1 MIRSKEPAFINKN
14 IENGNKNKL
23 QDADSPIH
31 SWYQFVLGYP
41 PHLVQY
47 YLSKFDIQPTQIVL
61 DPFCGTGTTPVE
73 CMKSGI
79 PYYGIEANRMAY
91 FASTVKTNLNL
102 ESSSLSNALGYILQS
117 AKLSFEYHHIAEA
130 STHFLEFEYPT
141 CPITVY
147 EIPVLT
153 TEQMKII
160 PAGFISE
167 RPLQKVMI
175 LKAIIEKI
183 EDTKIRD
190 FFTLSLANLIVKK
203 AGNIG
208 FGPEIYRRK
217 PKLDIDA
224 LDYFI
229 SNSNRMIQDVLRF
242 NAGRTIPKRIT
253 IKSCSLSPYL
263 PIVSEDG
270 EDYSYS
276 QKIIHGDSRNVNNC
290 LNSKLLGKIDCIITS
305 PPYPNE
311 KDYTR
316 STRLES
322 VLLGFI
328 HDKKDLRTMKESLLR
343 SNSRNVFVGDT
354 DSDNIKKFDSI
365 EKIANEIEE
374 KRIHM
379 KKDSGFEKLY
389 HKIVR
394 HYFGGMYLHL
404 KTLKPFLSPN
414 AQLAYVVGDQM
425 SFFQTV
431 IPTADLLGEVAESL
445 GYRVREI
452 ELWRTRYATATS
464 RSIDENVL
472 ILENK

>member
-1 MIRSKEPAFINKN
+1 MIRSKEPAFIHKN

-41 PHLVQY
+41 PHLVKY
-47 YLSKFDIQPTQIVL
+47 YLSKFDIQQNQIVL

-91 FASTVKTNLNL
+91 FASKVKTNLAL
-102 ESSSLSNALGYILQS
+102 EHSTLSNTLGFVSQS
-117 AKLSFEYHHIAEA
+117 AKLSFEYHHVGDV
-130 STHFLEFEYPT
+130 STRISEIEYQMS
-141 CPITVY
+141 PITLD

-153 TEQMKII
+153 TEQVKII
-160 PAGFISE
+160 PTGFISE
-167 RPLQKVMI
+167 KPLQKVLI

-183 EDTKIRD
+183 EDDRIRD
-190 FFTLSLANLIVKK
+190 FFTLSLANLIIKR

-208 FGPEIYRRK
+208 FGPEIYRK
-217 PKLDIDA
+217 KAKLDIDA
-224 LDYFI
+224 LDFFI
-229 SNSNRMIQDVLRF
+229 SNSNRMIQDVVRF
-242 NAGRTIPKRIT
+242 KNGRTIPKRIT
-253 IKSCSLSPYL
+253 IKSYSLSSYL
-263 PIVSEDG
+263 PMVG
-270 EDYSYS
+270 EEREVYSYS
-276 QKIIHGDSRNVNNC
+276 PKIIQGDSRSVNNC
-290 LNSKLLGKIDCIITS
+290 LNPKLKGKIDCIITS

-322 VLLGFI
+322 VILGFI
-328 HDKKDLRTMKESLLR
+328 QDKKDLRSMKENLLR
-343 SNSRNVFVGDT
+343 SNSRNIFINDK
-354 DSDNIKKFDSI
+354 DSEYVKKFDSI
-365 EKIANEIEE
+365 ENIANEIEE

-379 KKDSGFEKLY
+379 NKDSGFEKLY

-414 AQLAYVVGDQM
+414 AQLAYVLGDQM
-425 SFFQTV
+425 SFFQTY

-445 GYRVREI
+445 GYNVCEI

-472 ILENK
+472 ILENQ